1 MRTIREITKKDG
13 SVMHHA
19 EIRLRGHPPQR
30 QSFRT
35 KTQAKKWIQDTEA
48 AIGDGRYKGLSA
60 ARKHT
65 VGELID
71 RLYRTVQT
79 AASYLLSQKGPV
91 IVAVET
97 RIGVNAFT
105 RPLPFVDSRSAGQII
120 IWNNDKKTIRCPGTV
135 NRYLALFSR
144 ALSVASKEWEW
155 MDDNP
160 MQKVRK
166 LKESKGRDR
175 CLSASEKEPLLK
187 ACRESKNPFLYH
199 IVNLALLTGMRYGE
213 IVKLRWE
220 DINFELRYA
229 TMQQT
234 KNGDKRVIPITEE
247 IIQVLKFPKFP
258 CNIAYRKIIKEL
270 WIY

>member
-1 MRTIREITKKDG
+1 
-13 SVMHHA
+13 
-19 EIRLRGHPPQR
+19 
-30 QSFRT
+30 
-35 KTQAKKWIQDTEA
+35 
-48 AIGDGRYKGLSA
+48 
-60 ARKHT
+60 
-65 VGELID
+65 
-71 RLYRTVQT
+71 
-79 AASYLLSQKGPV
+79 
-91 IVAVET
+91 
-97 RIGVNAFT
+97 
-105 RPLPFVDSRSAGQII
+105 
-120 IWNNDKKTIRCPGTV
+120 
-135 NRYLALFSR
+135 
-144 ALSVASKEWEW
+144 

-175 CLSASEKEPLLK
+175 CLSASEKNALLK

-247 IIQVLKFPKFP
+247 IIQVLKECPTYGE
-258 CNIAYRKIIKEL
+258 AL
-270 WIY
+270 